1 MPFLLATEILLTVI
15 VLGEAAHA
23 QSLPPP
29 TRNVYKC
36 VVNGKVAYSDEPCL
50 GAQRIDVEPTR
61 GLNKSTG
68 KEQVGRDIQRERQ
81 TELITEAIKPITG
94 LTPLQLEAARRRARL
109 APEAKAECGRLDP
122 EVANSEVAERSSSGD
137 SKTRVQAKLFALRKR
152 QRELGC

>member
-1 MPFLLATEILLTVI
+1 MPHFLAIGILLTVF
-15 VLGEAAHA
+15 VLGETAHA

-81 TELITEAIKPITG
+81 TEQFAEAIKPITG
-94 LTPLQLEAARRRARL
+94 LTPPQLEAARRRGRL
-109 APEAKAECGRLDP
+109 VHEVKAECDRLDP
-122 EVANSEVAERSSSGD
+122 EVANSEVAERSSSGE
-137 SKTRVQAKLFALRKR
+137 SKTGIQAKLFALRKR

>member
-1 MPFLLATEILLTVI
+1 MPFLLASGILLTVV

-36 VVNGKVAYSDEPCL
+36 MLNGKVVYSDEPCL

-68 KEQVGRDIQRERQ
+68 KEQVGLDIQRERQ
-81 TELITEAIKPITG
+81 TEQFAEAIKPITG
-94 LTPLQLEAARRRARL
+94 LTPLRLEAARRRARL
-109 APEAKAECGRLDP
+109 AREAKAECDRLDP
-122 EVANSEVAERSSSGD
+122 EVANSEVAERSSSGE
-137 SKTRVQAKLFALRKR
+137 SKTRIQAKLFALRKR
-152 QRELGC
+152 QTELGC